1 MSGTKTA
8 KTPIV
13 INVTV
18 AYDARSYASNLN
30 HSHGEKFGMADFSDG
45 KILGAQPAAAVEG
58 GEVILTCEGYD
69 TSDYAACRVSF
80 DGWRGRLISASS
92 DRVIVGVPDYEVG
105 QSADEVHLD
114 DANGTLIAPLS
125 VGEKLAENMHPVG
138 NPAIDREDGTIYVTL
153 SGSRGQKMP
162 VSIYAISPDGTVS
175 PFNSD
180 ITNPSGL
187 AFDEEGTLHVTSRY
201 EGELYRIT
209 KFKEFTTLAT
219 ELGVATGIAIDRRGA
234 IFVGD
239 RSGTIFSVNTI
250 GEARP
255 FASLEP
261 SVAAYH
267 LAFSPDG
274 ELYVTGPTVSS
285 SECIWKI
292 DAMGN
297 ESIFYKGLGRP
308 QGLAFDED
316 GNLYVAA
323 SLHGHR
329 GVVRITPEGE
339 RAEVVVAGSGL
350 VGLAFDD
357 HGNLIVVN
365 TQKVYRVPMG
375 VRGYSVF

>member
-1 MSGTKTA
+1 
-8 KTPIV
+8 
-13 INVTV
+13 
-18 AYDARSYASNLN
+18 
-30 HSHGEKFGMADFSDG
+30 MADFSNG
-45 KILGAQPAAAVEG
+45 TILSAQPAAAVEG

-80 DGWRGRLISASS
+80 DGWRGRFISASPE
-92 DRVIVGVPDYEVG
+92 RVIIGIPDYEVG
-105 QSADEVHLD
+105 QSADEVQLESGS
-114 DANGTLIAPLS
+114 GTLIAPLTI
-125 VGEKLAENMHPVG
+125 GEKLAENMHPVG
-138 NPAIDREDGTIYVTL
+138 NPAIDREDGSIYVTL

-162 VSIYAISPDGTVS
+162 VSIYCISPDGTVS
-175 PFNSD
+175 PFNSE

-187 AFDEEGTLHVTSRY
+187 AFDEEGALYVTSRY
-201 EGELYRIT
+201 EGELYRIS
-209 KFKEFTTLAT
+209 KFREVTTLAV
-219 ELGVATGIAIDRRGA
+219 ELGVATGLALDRRGT

-239 RSGTIFSVNTI
+239 RSGTIFSVNTL

-261 SVAAYH
+261 SVSAFH

-274 ELYVTGPTVSS
+274 DLYVTGPTVSS

-297 ESIFYKGLGRP
+297 EKIFFKGLGRP

-329 GVVRITPEGE
+329 GVVRITPDG
-339 RAEVVVAGSGL
+339 RSAEVVVAGSGL

-357 HGNLIVVN
+357 HGNLIVVS
-365 TQKVYRVPMG
+365 TQKVYRVPLG
-375 VRGYSVF
+375 VRGYTVF